1 MAYDEYMADRIK
13 QYLDR
18 QPIHYE
24 AKKMFGGLCF
34 MVDDKMCC
42 GLLHIKAKDV
52 DVLMARVGK
61 EAYSKAISKPAA
73 MPMDFTGRPMKGY
86 VFVTYEGIDTDQDL
100 EFWLQLCLDYNPKA
114 KMSKKKSAKS
124 KKNL

>member
-13 QYLDR
+13 QYLDS
-18 QPIHYE
+18 QSVSYY

-42 GLLHIKAKDV
+42 GLLYIKTKNA
-52 DVLMARVGK
+52 DVLMARIGEDAYP
-61 EAYSKAISKPAA
+61 EAILKPAA

-86 VFVTYEGIDTDQDL
+86 VFVTYDGVDTDQDL
-100 EFWLQLCLDYNPKA
+100 EYWLQLCLDFNPKA
-114 KMSKKKSAKS
+114 KKSKKKSAI
-124 KKNL
+124 KKRK